1 MYYTV
6 QQGDSMHSIA
16 MRYNTTVSDLMN
28 LNPQIRNPHRIHV
41 GERIKVSSGDHW
53 GHRQWGRNEA
63 QRGHEEFR
71 RGHNQWGGNQ
81 WSGDHWNGNESAI
94 YYTVISGDTLN
105 NIADTYGTTVSDL
118 MSLNSQISNPS
129 QIYPGER
136 IKVSSGSKKSKSWKK
151 KSSTSTPSTHE
162 HHHGW

>member
-1 MYYTV
+1 
-6 QQGDSMHSIA
+6 MHSIA
-16 MRYNTTVSDLMN
+16 MAYNTTVRDLMS

-41 GERIKVSSGDHW
+41 GERIKVSSGDQW
-53 GHRQWGRNEA
+53 GHRQWG
-63 QRGHEEFR
+63 HEEAR

-81 WSGDHWNGNESAI
+81 WSGDQWSGNESAT

-105 NIADTYGTTVSDL
+105 NIASTYGTTVSDL
-118 MSLNSQISNPS
+118 MSLNSQISNS
-129 QIYPGER
+129 DQIYPGER

-151 KSSTSTPSTHE
+151 KSSTSTSTSSTHK